1 MESIE
6 TTRILTDHIADP
18 ENERLEITVID
29 DPGPGGANH
38 HYEIRGMDF
47 TKNPSSFI
55 GEHPADHDRISI
67 LFQNGPIPEAGINGL
82 THEVLLAIVADRL
95 RGFQTGPYACQ
106 ENALALLSI
115 EEALESLK
123 KRTRD
128 RIKRGVEGKRE
139 A

>member
-1 MESIE
+1 METSLPD
-6 TTRILTDHIADP
+6 RIITDHIADQA
-18 ENERLEITVID
+18 NERLEITAID

-38 HYEIRGMDF
+38 YYEIPARV
-47 TKNPSSFI
+47 I
-55 GEHPADHDRISI
+55 GKHPADQSRLSI

-95 RGFQTGPYACQ
+95 RGFQTGPYACK
-106 ENALALLSI
+106 ENEQALLSI

-139 A
+139 V